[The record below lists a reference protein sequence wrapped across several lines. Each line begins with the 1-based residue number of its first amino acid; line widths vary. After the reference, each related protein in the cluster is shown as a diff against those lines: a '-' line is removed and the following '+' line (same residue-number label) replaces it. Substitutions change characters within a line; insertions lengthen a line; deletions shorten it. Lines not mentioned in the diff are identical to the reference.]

1 MVDVLKQ
8 VDMTNI
14 LHRLLAEERE
24 KIAEFI
30 HASHMTL
37 ASHFE
42 HDVALLCEGT
52 GQNLLAPSAD
62 YSVAGSFLHG
72 NFVNCGKV
80 EAPLADAALPDT
92 LALGNNSPNGE
103 TLNGTRVI
111 AETLN
116 GNHRNEQSAP
126 EKAAPSDFH
135 AHSGSGGLSHTVK
148 RISNLQMTSVG
159 KPNIRNG
166 RSEATVGRLRRIVDS
181 AMFELVFAF
190 LIFFNAICM
199 AMEQQYIGLETA
211 YKLQLPGS
219 RSANVSWPNAEL
231 SFVVS
236 EQIFGVI
243 FALEVILKIF
253 VFRREFPKSFWNVY
267 DTVMVLCW
275 VIESTRVLS
284 LMDPRVLRLAK
295 MMRLMRLLRFAKAF
309 QVFDVLHLLVH
320 SMLACMTALMWS
332 AVLLFLVM
340 MGTALVMIYVIH
352 DVFEDEV
359 VPHDERTLLYTY
371 FGNFTNGMFSMFE
384 LTMGNWVPISRAV
397 VRNLGDWYMLF
408 FIVYRTVVGFAVLRV
423 VTAIFT
429 AETFRVAQSD
439 DGIMLMEKERQIRTH
454 TTRMQ
459 QLLSEGDES
468 QDGYLSLDEFN
479 DLLADNRVR
488 KWLSAQDI
496 EVKDV
501 ALAYRLIDDSG
512 DGRVS
517 TEELVRG
524 FMRLKGTA
532 KSIDMLTVIHA
543 FSKVEDLLGRL
554 DADLHARTVVQSVVK
569 GHRRPSQRTH

>member
-1 MVDVLKQ
+1 MLK
-8 VDMTNI
+8 
-14 LHRLLAEERE
+14 
-24 KIAEFI
+24 
-30 HASHMTL
+30 
-37 ASHFE
+37 
-42 HDVALLCEGT
+42 
-52 GQNLLAPSAD
+52 
-62 YSVAGSFLHG
+62 
-72 NFVNCGKV
+72 
-80 EAPLADAALPDT
+80 
-92 LALGNNSPNGE
+92 
-103 TLNGTRVI
+103 
-111 AETLN
+111 
-116 GNHRNEQSAP
+116 
-126 EKAAPSDFH
+126 
-135 AHSGSGGLSHTVK
+135 
-148 RISNLQMTSVG
+148 
-159 KPNIRNG
+159 
-166 RSEATVGRLRRIVDS
+166 
-181 AMFELVFAF
+181 
-190 LIFFNAICM
+190 LINAICM